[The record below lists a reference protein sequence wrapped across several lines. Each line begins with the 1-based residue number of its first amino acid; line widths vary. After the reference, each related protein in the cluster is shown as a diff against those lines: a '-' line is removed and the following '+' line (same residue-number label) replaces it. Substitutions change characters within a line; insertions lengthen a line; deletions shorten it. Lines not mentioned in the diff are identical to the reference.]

1 MEKTNFWNDAAR
13 YGVIMALLAIV
24 FDTLGFYTQH
34 ALVSLVS
41 LLLFILLLTRFMKL
55 RVAQYGAN
63 GYGYGKCLGFMVGVM
78 LCSGFIEGAYMSA
91 AANWLFAAKYEAMM
105 SQQIGALESTGLYTS
120 DQLALM
126 AQWLRSPMW
135 LIFGSM
141 CGSAIKGGFFGLFI
155 AAYTRR
161 EPQPFTPAADDTSRE
176 EASNDDNIRNA

>member
-13 YGVIMALLAIV
+13 YGVIMALVAIV

-41 LLLFILLLTRFMKL
+41 LLLFVLLLTWFMKL
-55 RVAQYGAN
+55 RVAQYGTN

-78 LCSGFIEGAYMSA
+78 LCAGFIEGAYMSA
-91 AANWLFAAKYEAMM
+91 AANWLFAAKYDAMM
-105 SQQIGALESTGLYTS
+105 SQQIGLLENTGLYTT
-120 DQLALM
+120 DQLDLM
-126 AQWLRSPMW
+126 ARWLRSPLW

-141 CGSAIKGGFFGLFI
+141 VGSAIKGGFFGLFI

-161 EPQPFTPAADDTSRE
+161 EPQPFPASDDSHDSHAAADHD
-176 EASNDDNIRNA
+176 NDANA